1 MRLAARWCAAGG
13 APNRVT
19 AQQERRA
26 SVRRDGAEEQQV
38 DLLHKEDKAAL
49 LRLLCRRLERRGLV
63 AGRIERI
70 LSARVPIIKFV
81 ERQSGTRPPLRP
93 NVCASQPDPP
103 ARML

>member
-1 MRLAARWCAAGG
+1 
-13 APNRVT
+13 
-19 AQQERRA
+19 
-26 SVRRDGAEEQQV
+26 V

-81 ERQSGTRPPLRP
+81 ERQSGARPPDP
-93 NVCASQPDPP
+93 YPSASQPDPP
-103 ARML
+103 ACMRCQRGRSPAPGPARLALARSGCSVAPHVPL